1 MASPAQDPDTWVP
14 CPRCGDHPMLA
25 CSLCGGHRTGY
36 VVRPWVAVA
45 WALYGWGLEHT
56 LTPTHWA
63 NWRAAQK
70 P

>member
-1 MASPAQDPDTWVP
+1 
-14 CPRCGDHPMLA
+14 MLA